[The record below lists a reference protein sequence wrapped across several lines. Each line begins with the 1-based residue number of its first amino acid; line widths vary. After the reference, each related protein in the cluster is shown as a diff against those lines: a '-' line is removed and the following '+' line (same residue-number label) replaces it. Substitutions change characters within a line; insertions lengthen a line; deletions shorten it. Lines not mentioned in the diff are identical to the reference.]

1 MSTVRAFLELCRPAN
16 VITALSD
23 VLAGM
28 SIVGFLF
35 GFKDYQVYPTLLLGT
50 SSMLMYAGGVVMND
64 VFDFELDTIER
75 PERALPSGRISKS
88 TAILGGISLFL
99 LAIALAFFQSIFS
112 GLLSIVLVSSIL
124 FYDAFAKKFLVLGPI
139 IMGLCRSLNLGLG
152 MSVYEMEF
160 ISYVELLAI
169 PLLYIGAITLI
180 SKGEVHGSKKW
191 PMVVA
196 FALYLVIHV
205 SQLGYAFQQNHLLQ
219 AIFFVLIHGYLIYP
233 PLLKAY
239 QHPVGPNI
247 GMAVKSGVLSLIVM
261 NAAWTSIGEQW
272 FIAIFVF
279 SLLFLSKFLAKQF
292 AVT

>member
-1 MSTVRAFLELCRPAN
+1 MSQIRAFLELCRPAN

-35 GFKDYQVYPTLLLGT
+35 GFKDYQINPTLLLGI

-64 VFDFELDTIER
+64 VFDMELDKIER
-75 PERALPSGRISKS
+75 PERALPSGRLGKS
-88 TAILGGISLFL
+88 TAIVGGISLFII
-99 LAIALAFFQSIFS
+99 AIALAFFQSIFS
-112 GLLSIVLVSSIL
+112 GLLSILLVGFIL
-124 FYDAFAKKFLVLGPI
+124 FYDAYAKKFLVLGPL
-139 IMGLCRSLNLGLG
+139 IMGLCRTLNLGLG

-160 ISYVELLAI
+160 IAYINLLAI

-191 PMVVA
+191 PMLVA
-196 FALYLVIHV
+196 FAIYLVIHM
-205 SQLGYAFQQNHLLQ
+205 SQLFYANQQNHLFHAL
-219 AIFFVLIHGYLIYP
+219 FFVLIHGYLIYP

-239 QHPVGPNI
+239 QHPIGQNI